1 MSERNRDIKRLQSLR
16 NIGPVIASGLYDIG
30 IKTPEQLKRATPEEL
45 YEKLKM
51 RAGGSLDRCVLYVLR
66 GAVMDIP
73 WPQCKD
79 QIIKPVRR

>member
-1 MSERNRDIKRLQSLR
+1 MVERNGDIKHLQSLR
-16 NIGPVIASGLYDIG
+16 NIGPVIASRLYDIG
-30 IKTPEQLKRATPEEL
+30 IKTPEQLKGSTPEEL

-66 GAVMDIP
+66 GAVLDIP

-79 QIIKPVRR
+79 QIIKPMKG

>member
-1 MSERNRDIKRLQSLR
+1 MIERNKDIKRLQSLR
-16 NIGPVIASGLYDIG
+16 NIGPVIASRLYDIG

-51 RAGGSLDRCVLYVLR
+51 RAGGRLDRCVLYVLR

-79 QIIKPVRR
+79 QIFKPTRG